1 MQYMIMRKIKEIFLT
16 FCMITTGIVFA
27 ALVYI
32 KVYYAMNDVGADL
45 LWQIL
50 LTSLLCSLGNLI
62 HPVREVGKRRFRVN
76 LLLHYLYINVVV
88 LGTGSRFEWFDLG
101 VPVIVAGMMALIL
114 VIFAA
119 ISAVNWTMEIRESRR
134 LNEKLLE
141 YQSRKLQTEI
151 VKAGVT
157 GTTEGVTAGTERPDK
172 IL

>member
-32 KVYYAMNDVGADL
+32 KVYYAMNDVGADI

-62 HPVREVGKRRFRVN
+62 HPVHEVGKRRFRVN

-88 LGTGSRFEWFDLG
+88 LGAGSRFEWFDLG
-101 VPVIVAGMMALIL
+101 VPIMVAGMMALIL
-114 VIFAA
+114 VIFVA
-119 ISAVNWTMEIRESRR
+119 ISAVIWTMEIRESRR

-141 YQSRKLQTEI
+141 YQSRKPQTETA
-151 VKAGVT
+151 KAGVT
-157 GTTEGVTAGTERPDK
+157 GIEEEPERK
-172 IL
+172 SRRKFYS

>member
-62 HPVREVGKRRFRVN
+62 HPMREVGKRRFQVN

-101 VPVIVAGMMALIL
+101 VPVMVAGMMALIL
-114 VIFAA
+114 IIFAA
-119 ISAVNWTMEIRESRR
+119 ISAVNRTMEIRESRR

-141 YQSRKLQTEI
+141 YQSRKLQTEAA
-151 VKAGVT
+151 KAGV
-157 GTTEGVTAGTERPDK
+157 AGTPEEAEEPDK

>member
-32 KVYYAMNDVGADL
+32 KVYYAMNDVGAAI

-50 LTSLLCSLGNLI
+50 LISFLCSLGNLI
-62 HPVREVGKRRFRVN
+62 HPMREVGKRRFRVN

-101 VPVIVAGMMALIL
+101 VPIMVAGMMALIL
-114 VIFAA
+114 VIFVA

-141 YQSRKLQTEI
+141 YQSKKLQIEAA
-151 VKAGVT
+151 KAGIPE
-157 GTTEGVTAGTERPDK
+157 TEEEPDK